1 MNLIELYS
9 DLPDVLSNIVHQYL
23 PASIIYDSDG
33 KNKKLLRNEDFYSD
47 EIHTDT
53 KLTRMHIINWIVNQT
68 SNFR

>member
-1 MNLIELYS
+1 
-9 DLPDVLSNIVHQYL
+9 
-23 PASIIYDSDG
+23 
-33 KNKKLLRNEDFYSD
+33 LLRNEDFYSD